1 MEVRPDLP
9 CSGRMPAMTQ
19 RDMGKCLH
27 RPRIAKASLAACA
40 CVLILFI
47 CSPKLFPAAA
57 QGSGSSQ
64 AKPAAKFDASNLVIA
79 PNLATQAAKFKPVQM
94 PYDSAHL
101 TPRERQMVAKLVE
114 ACQALESIYWRQSDP
129 EGLKLYNE
137 LAGRAAPR
145 DKDLRRFLRING
157 SRFDLIDN
165 NAPFVGTAPWP
176 PGRALFPSDLTHEEF
191 DRYVAAHP
199 EQKSALYDPWSVVRR
214 KGAALEA
221 IPYHIA
227 YRPWLDPAVKA
238 LRDAAALSDDPAFAN
253 FLRLRADSL
262 LTDNYFQSDL
272 AWVSLDNP
280 KFDVIFAPYET
291 YLDDFLGVKT
301 SYGAAVLIRN
311 EAESRK
317 LDVFQKYVPD
327 IQDSLPLAP
336 ENRPSKRGFL
346 SPMEVMDAPYRA
358 GDLRHGYQ
366 AVADN
371 LPNDP
376 RIHEQKGSKK
386 IFFKNFMN
394 ARVNY
399 VILPV
404 AQILLRPDQAALAS
418 AEGYLATTMM
428 HEISHGLGP
437 AFARTSAGRAD
448 VREAIGPSY
457 SGLEEAKADIV
468 GLYGLKWLVDRGDL
482 PKDKLNGYYASEVA
496 GIFRTVRF
504 GVAEAHGRA
513 EIMEFNFFSERGVIT
528 RDAASGR
535 YVIDLG
541 GMPAAVA
548 ALAKELLEQEATGD
562 RARVEAWFAKYGSV
576 PPELA
581 KALEAASGVP
591 VDIDPISSF
600 PEPMR

>member
-1 MEVRPDLP
+1 MIPQNT
-9 CSGRMPAMTQ
+9 CF
-19 RDMGKCLH
+19 
-27 RPRIAKASLAACA
+27 RPRKLTHMGLAACVGVLLLFA
-40 CVLILFI
+40 CSQKV
-47 CSPKLFPAAA
+47 FPAGA
-57 QGSGSSQ
+57 QESGSSG
-64 AKPAAKFDASNLVIA
+64 AKPVAKFDISKMVIA
-79 PNLATQAAKFKPVQM
+79 PDLAAELAEFKPVRM
-94 PYDSAHL
+94 PYDSASL
-101 TPRERQMVAKLVE
+101 TARERQMILKLVE
-114 ACQALESIYWRQSDP
+114 ACQFLESIYWRQSDP
-129 EGLKLYNE
+129 EGLKLYHE
-137 LAGRAAPR
+137 LAGSTAPR
-145 DKDLRRFLRING
+145 ALELRRFLRING
-157 SRFDLIDN
+157 SRFDLIND

-176 PGRALFPSDLTHEEF
+176 PGRALYPADLTHEEF
-191 DRYVAAHP
+191 DRYVAAYP
-199 EQKSALYDPWSVVRR
+199 DQKAALYDPWTVVRR

-221 IPYHIA
+221 IPYHVA
-227 YRPWLDPAVKA
+227 YREWLDPAVKA
-238 LRDAAALSDDPAFAN
+238 LREAAALSLPEDPAFAN

-272 AWVSLDNP
+272 AWVSLEHP
-280 KFDVIFAPYET
+280 KIDIIFAPYET

-336 ENRPSKRGFL
+336 EDRPSKRGHL

-386 IFFKNFMN
+386 IFFKNFMD

-404 AQILLRPDQAALAS
+404 AQRLLRADQAALAS

-437 AFARTSAGRAD
+437 AFARTSSGRVD

-482 PKDKLNGYYASEVA
+482 PREKLNEYYASEVA

-535 YVIDLG
+535 YVIDLE

-581 KALEAASGVP
+581 KALKAASDVP
-591 VDIDPISSF
+591 VDIDPISAF